1 MQEDRDRGQDRY
13 VPQGGE
19 RPTPCSAGAEPSLR
33 GGAQAE
39 HGGAPRGERR
49 RRRYSLEERTAL
61 LRTFHDSG
69 LPVAQFCRRE
79 GVGADTLYRWLRG
92 GGKRTKGQ
100 ASRRSDGRAAN
111 ASYSADQKRTALEA
125 LERSGRKLADFAL
138 LWGVS
143 ASSLRHW
150 KRQYEE
156 HGPQG
161 LERRPRSKATG
172 PGDRRVLS
180 GAVRAEI
187 TRTKRRFPEFGMRK
201 VRDFLRRFQ
210 GVRVSEGSV
219 RKVLREEG
227 IEPAP
232 PVRKRRKKSHP
243 PRRFERAKPGQL
255 WQSDITS
262 FVLRRHRTRVYLIVF
277 LDDHSRYV
285 VSWGL
290 ATHQKAPLVHETL
303 LDGIAR
309 FGKPEEVLTDQGPQY
324 FAWRGKAA
332 FQKLLVREGI
342 RHVVA
347 RTHHPQTVGK
357 CERLWKTVG
366 EEFWER
372 ARPEDLTEARERL
385 GHWIAFYNHFRP
397 HQGIGGL
404 VPADRFFGAE
414 DALRRTLEAQLS
426 AHELALA
433 VEEAPRTS
441 VFLFG
446 QIGDEQVSVHG
457 ERGRLV
463 IQTPE
468 GGRRELDSEVLGAPP
483 RVAPAEAA
491 VEETADALDAH
502 GDEPPFGAGVLS

>member
-1 MQEDRDRGQDRY
+1 M
-13 VPQGGE
+13 
-19 RPTPCSAGAEPSLR
+19 
-33 GGAQAE
+33 
-39 HGGAPRGERR
+39 
-49 RRRYSLEERTAL
+49 RYSLEAYHE
-61 LRTFHDSG
+61 SG
-69 LPVAQFCRRE
+69 LSVALFCKRE
-79 GVGADTLYRWLRG
+79 RVGADTLYRWLRG
-92 GGKRTKGQ
+92 GGRRKKR
-100 ASRRSDGRAAN
+100 ACSRRSDGRLRN
-111 ASYSADQKRTALEA
+111 ASYTADQKRTALEA
-125 LERSGRKLADFAL
+125 LERSGRKLADFAV

-143 ASSLRHW
+143 AHSLRRW
-150 KRQYEE
+150 KGLYEE
-156 HGPQG
+156 HGPKG
-161 LERRPRSKATG
+161 LERRPRSKATRPDDG
-172 PGDRRVLS
+172 RVLAGS
-180 GAVRAEI
+180 VRAEI

-210 GVRVSEGSV
+210 GVSVSEGSV

-232 PVRKRRKKSHP
+232 QVKKRRKKSHP

-262 FVLRRHRTRVYLIVF
+262 FVLRRHHTRVYLIVF

-285 VSWGL
+285 TSWGL

-342 RHVVA
+342 GHVVA

-366 EEFWER
+366 EEFWDR
-372 ARPEDLTEARERL
+372 AAPQDLSEARERI
-385 GHWIAFYNHFRP
+385 GHWFAFYNHFRP
-397 HQGIGGL
+397 HQGIDGL

-414 DALRRTLEAQLS
+414 DALRKTLETQLT
-426 AHELALA
+426 ANELALA
-433 VEEAPRTS
+433 VSDTPRTS

-457 ERGRLV
+457 ERGKLV
-463 IQTPE
+463 IQTPD
-468 GGRRELDSEVLGAPP
+468 GQQRELELNDLGAPP
-483 RVAPAEAA
+483 ALERAA
-491 VEETADALDAH
+491 VQDVSEERPCTSEPESPSAPPDDAADDGAQ
-502 GDEPPFGAGVLS
+502 PFGSGVLS